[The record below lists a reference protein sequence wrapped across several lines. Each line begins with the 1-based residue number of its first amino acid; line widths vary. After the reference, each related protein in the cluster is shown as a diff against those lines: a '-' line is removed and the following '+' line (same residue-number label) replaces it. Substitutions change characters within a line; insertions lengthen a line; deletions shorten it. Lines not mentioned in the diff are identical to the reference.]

1 MKNIITLTL
10 LLFSLLS
17 FSQQITYERGKFYL
31 KGEQISSGETKKL
44 LATNVKSITLFKQA
58 KSKEALGGF
67 LLGFGIG
74 LSVGDLAIGLFSDRV
89 YPSALTYVG
98 VGSIAVS
105 IPILSGRKRR
115 MEEAVKEY
123 NKEHQNN
130 TLGYSKTYLINAIG
144 NQNGVGFQIKF

>member
-1 MKNIITLTL
+1 MKFIITTA
-10 LLFSLLS
+10 LLFVSLLS
-17 FSQQITYERGKFYL
+17 FSQQITYEKGKFFV
-31 KGEQISSGETKKL
+31 KGEQISSRQTRQL
-44 LATNVKSITLFKQA
+44 LSTNVKSITLYQQA

-89 YPSALTYVG
+89 YPSAFTYVG
-98 VGSIAVS
+98 FGSMALSV
-105 IPILSGRKRR
+105 PILSGRKKRI
-115 MEEAVKEY
+115 EEAVKEY

-130 TLGYSKTYLINAIG
+130 TLGYSKTYSINAIG